1 MTRKPIWPP
10 LRRLEVKLGIL
21 FGSLAAGVAGWPVF
35 LGGKRKNIE
44 DGTPSIV
51 AVP

>member
-1 MTRKPIWPP
+1 MTRKPIWSP

-21 FGSLAAGVAGWPVF
+21 LGSLTAGVAGWLVF
-35 LGGKRKNIE
+35 LGGQRKNVE
-44 DGTPSIV
+44 DGTPSIA